1 MIKLPLNEVIS
12 LENALEEIG
21 KRIYELRNYLNM
33 TQKELCEGI
42 CTQAY
47 ISKIENGS
55 LAIAADILFQIADR
69 LGVDV
74 NYFYDSTNINRM
86 DYLSEV
92 ELQAQDLA
100 NKRDF
105 QSLYELILREEK
117 TPLMYNKKF
126 KQFILWKKGMCEKYV
141 NNDLNKAIQL
151 MNQALAITN
160 TTKKTYSERE
170 LEIILSI
177 AHVYVELKQF
187 NRAIEQ
193 YKHVM
198 VFVNRIP
205 YLKNDNLKVGL
216 YYSLSRV
223 YLFLDNL
230 DEAIK
235 YAKLGIHTCTKSQSL
250 FGLGYLYFI
259 LGRAYED
266 KQDYENALESFK
278 KAKFIFELTENE
290 NLLIKILYNIQDVEN
305 SIIDYKIRE

>member
-1 MIKLPLNEVIS
+1 M
-12 LENALEEIG
+12 ENTLEEIG

-55 LAIAADILFQIADR
+55 LAIAADILFQIAER

-74 NYFYDSTNINRM
+74 NYFYDSTNAARM
-86 DYLSEV
+86 DYISEV
-92 ELQAQDLA
+92 ELLVQELT

-105 QSLYELILREEK
+105 HALYDLIRKEEN
-117 TPLMYNKKF
+117 TPLMHNKKF

-141 NNDLNKAIQL
+141 NNDFNKAIEL
-151 MNQALAITN
+151 MNQALAISNTN
-160 TTKKTYSERE
+160 SKTYSERE
-170 LEIILSI
+170 LEITLSI
-177 AHVYVELKQF
+177 AHVYIDLKQF
-187 NRAIEQ
+187 RKAIEK
-193 YKHVM
+193 YEHVM
-198 VFVNRIP
+198 VAMNRIP
-205 YLKNDNLKVGL
+205 HLKNDNLKIGL
-216 YYSLSRV
+216 YSNLSRV
-223 YLFLDNL
+223 HLFLDNL

-235 YAKLGIHTCTKSQSL
+235 YAKLGIHICIKSQSL

-266 KQDYENALESFK
+266 KKNFESALESFK

-290 NLLIKILYNIQDVEN
+290 NLLMKILYNIKDVES
-305 SIIDYKIRE
+305 SIFNQKIKE